1 MFVFF
6 NYLNEFIE
14 KPDIAMDYFIIDD
27 LEIERTKNNVL
38 KQLTFL
44 SQTLSDDNIELLSDY
59 YVLEQ
64 LIQFQEK
71 LNDVILKLR

>member
-1 MFVFF
+1 
-6 NYLNEFIE
+6 
-14 KPDIAMDYFIIDD
+14 MDYFVIDD

-71 LNDVILKLR
+71 LNEVILKLR